1 MHLHRYAP
9 VRDAIGAGAPNA
21 PAHMKFLAG
30 AITGAVGSI
39 AGNPFD
45 VLKTL
50 AQTNK
55 SESLPLMQL
64 VGQMYRD
71 QGVGGFYRGVEVNIM
86 RAITLNATKMGVY
99 DISKG
104 YVVDS
109 TGWARNSVKTAF
121 CSSFLA
127 GFFMTVV
134 SSYFAVYNCAPPDH
148 YFLMAHVLIYSPFF
162 YLDRPWLLLIVFARI

>member
-1 MHLHRYAP
+1 MLSFVSQCRNSDAP
-9 VRDAIGAGAPNA
+9 VRDAIGAGAPDS
-21 PAHMKFLAG
+21 PAHMKFVAG

-55 SESLPLMQL
+55 GESAPLMQL
-64 VGQMYRD
+64 VGQMYSD
-71 QGVGGFYRGVEVNIM
+71 QGMSGFYRGVQVNIM

-109 TGWARNSVKTAF
+109 TGEDCF
-121 CSSFLA
+121 
-127 GFFMTVV
+127 
-134 SSYFAVYNCAPPDH
+134 
-148 YFLMAHVLIYSPFF
+148 
-162 YLDRPWLLLIVFARI
+162 

>member
-1 MHLHRYAP
+1 
-9 VRDAIGAGAPNA
+9 
-21 PAHMKFLAG
+21 
-30 AITGAVGSI
+30 
-39 AGNPFD
+39 
-45 VLKTL
+45 
-50 AQTNK
+50 
-55 SESLPLMQL
+55 MQL

-71 QGVGGFYRGVEVNIM
+71 QGVGGFYRGVEVNVM

-134 SSYFAVYNCAPPDH
+134 RSKISIAPTFSRIDLNSNF
-148 YFLMAHVLIYSPFF
+148 YSLLFLCHKC
-162 YLDRPWLLLIVFARI
+162 